1 MSNNEFSEKFPFLT
15 GIKYM
20 QAEHVG
26 IVVNSDNQ
34 LLSFYDIDSVHGVEQ
49 KRLLLELGDEWWWG
63 SNRQLP
69 IDVFLRTEMK
79 PFRYCLKTF
88 MMKDVEILFGPTV
101 SLQDL
106 IKKRIKRRSI
116 QLVRKTDD

>member
-1 MSNNEFSEKFPFLT
+1 MSKSISEKFPFLT

-20 QAEHVG
+20 ENEHVG
-26 IVVNSDNQ
+26 IVVNSDNHM
-34 LLSFYDIDSVHGVEQ
+34 LSFYDIGAIQSQEE
-49 KRLLLELGDEWWWG
+49 KKLILELGDTWWWG

-69 IDVFLRTEMK
+69 IDVFLRAEMK
-79 PFRYCLKTF
+79 PFRYCLRTF
-88 MMKDVEILFGPTV
+88 MMKDAEILFGPTV

-116 QLVRKTDD
+116 QLVKKTDE